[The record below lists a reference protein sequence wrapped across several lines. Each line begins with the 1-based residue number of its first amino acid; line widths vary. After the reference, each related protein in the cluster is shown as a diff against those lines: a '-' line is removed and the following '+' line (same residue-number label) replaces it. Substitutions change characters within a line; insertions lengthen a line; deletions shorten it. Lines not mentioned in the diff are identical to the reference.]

1 MYAQFNYLLP
11 LNMGALYGAEGA
23 EIFGVMTSV
32 NALVVILATPVV
44 TTFFGLGFCDVRKI
58 LWAKR

>member
-44 TTFFGLGFCDVRKI
+44 TTFSGGFGMFERYF
-58 LWAKR
+58 WAKR

>member
-1 MYAQFNYLLP
+1 
-11 LNMGALYGAEGA
+11 MGALYGAEGA

-44 TTFFGLGFCDVRKI
+44 TTFSGGFVMFERYF
-58 LWAKR
+58 WAKR